1 MPTRQANRCRARG
14 ATLLELLIALVI
26 VSVLATLAVAAYRRY
41 ALQANRTDARA
52 ALLAL
57 AAAQE
62 KHYLTCNEYAASL
75 DDTRPSGCSP
85 ATLNFPARSERGLY
99 TLTMTAA
106 DAIAWTATAVV
117 ADGSPQSADSRC
129 RVLQLDSTG
138 LRTATAVDG
147 TATSAN
153 CWTR

>member
-1 MPTRQANRCRARG
+1 M
-14 ATLLELLIALVI
+14 LVI
-26 VSVLATLAVAAYRRY
+26 VSVLATLAVPAYRRY
-41 ALQANRTDARA
+41 VLQANRTDARA

-62 KHYLTCNEYAASL
+62 KFYLTCNEYAASL

-85 ATLNFPARSERGLY
+85 ATLRFPARSERGLY

-106 DAIAWTATAVV
+106 DAMAWTATAAVESSSSQ
-117 ADGSPQSADSRC
+117 AADSGC
-129 RVLQLDSTG
+129 SVLQLDSTG
-138 LRTATAVDG
+138 LRTATAADG
-147 TATSAN
+147 TAAGAT